1 MENNEELVTDVTE
14 NVDEQATE
22 ELVDGASVDTGEQQP
37 EQNTKPPRTYTDEQV
52 DDIVKRR
59 LARQE
64 NKLRKE
70 YDKKYGRLE
79 NVLKVGTGE
88 QELDKI
94 AEGFETYYES
104 KGKKIPQEPQY
115 SQDYIEYQAE
125 KEAKLIID
133 AGYDEIKEETDRLS
147 KMNLS
152 DMTAEEKIVFSR
164 LAAERSRIEDE
175 RELASIGV
183 TKLDD
188 DFKDFAKKL
197 NPSLS
202 MKEKYEMYTKMNPK
216 KKGEPIGSMKNTTV
230 SNTGVKD
237 YYSPEE
243 VDKFTKADYDKNPA
257 LYKAV
262 CDSMTKWRK

>member
-1 MENNEELVTDVTE
+1 MEFENNEELVTDVTE
-14 NVDEQATE
+14 NVEEQATE
-22 ELVDGASVDTGEQQP
+22 ELVDGANAEGQEPVAEEPKG
-37 EQNTKPPRTYTDEQV
+37 KFYTDEEIK
-52 DDIVKRR
+52 DI
-59 LARQE
+59 
-64 NKLRKE
+64 KLRYGKRVE
-70 YDKKYGRLE
+70 DKVRKSYDKKYGRLE
-79 NVLKVGTGE
+79 NVLKAGTGE
-88 QELDKI
+88 TELDRI
-94 AEGFETYYES
+94 TDGFETYYES
-104 KGKKIPQEPQY
+104 KGKKLPQEPQY

-125 KEAKLIID
+125 KSANLIIE

-147 KMNLS
+147 QINVS
-152 DMTAEEKIVFSR
+152 DMTAEDKIIFKK

-202 MKEKYEMYTKMNPK
+202 IKEKYEMFTKLNPK

-243 VDKFTKADYDKNPA
+243 VDKFTKADYDKNPE